1 MISNASESACDNHV
15 FCDTLV
21 LETYRHFMDHKYI
34 NEFELVERYLMG
46 RLAAE
51 ETAQFEEHFVDC
63 LQCVDRLKTTK
74 ALIEG
79 LRLVASDRMP
89 EASIYTPGGFSR
101 KSLAV
106 AAGVLLLVALAGA
119 VVVFNQ
125 IRRARVEADQAKGAS
140 AQWERR
146 YEEERQSSA
155 IAEAEHRES
164 ERELTEQVANLRT
177 ELENEG
183 KQESNTRPQVNL
195 PILVL
200 SSTRGSEPSSGST
213 NEVTLPRS
221 SGSFVITLTL
231 EGERTYQDYLMT
243 ILGSRNQVI
252 WKGRGIRPNRHNSVS
267 VGFNSSLFR
276 SGDYQLT
283 VEGVAGDG
291 STSVLG
297 KYSFRVR
304 KTT

>member
-1 MISNASESACDNHV
+1 
-15 FCDTLV
+15 
-21 LETYRHFMDHKYI
+21 MDHKYI
-34 NEFELVERYLMG
+34 NEFDLVERYLTG

-74 ALIEG
+74 AFMEG
-79 LRLVASDRMP
+79 LRLVASDRTP
-89 EASIYTPGGFSR
+89 EASRYTPRGFWYFSG

-106 AAGVLLLVALAGA
+106 AAGVLLLVALASA

-125 IRRARVEADQAKGAS
+125 ILRARVEADQAKAAS
-140 AQWERR
+140 TQWERR

-155 IAEAEHRES
+155 NAEAEHRES
-164 ERELTEQVANLRT
+164 ERELTEQVAKLRT

-183 KQESNTRPQVNL
+183 KQEADTRAQVNL

-200 SSTRGSEPSSGST
+200 SSTRGSEPSSGSS
-213 NEVTLPRS
+213 NEVTLARS
-221 SGSFVITLTL
+221 SGSFVISLTL
-231 EGERTYQDYLMT
+231 EGERADRDYLMT

-267 VGFNSSLFR
+267 VGFNSTLFR
-276 SGDYQLT
+276 SGDYLLT

-291 STSVLG
+291 STSVVG

-304 KTT
+304 KTP

>member
-1 MISNASESACDNHV
+1 
-15 FCDTLV
+15 
-21 LETYRHFMDHKYI
+21 MDHKYI
-34 NEFELVERYLMG
+34 DEFDLVERYLMG

-79 LRLVASDRMP
+79 LRLVASDRVP
-89 EASIYTPGGFSR
+89 EASTHKPAGFWYSSR
-101 KSLAV
+101 KSLAL
-106 AAGVLLLVALAGA
+106 AAGVLSLVALTGA
-119 VVVFNQ
+119 VLVINQ
-125 IRRARVEADQAKGAS
+125 SRRARMEADQAKGAS

-155 IAEAEHRES
+155 IAEEAHRES
-164 ERELTEQVANLRT
+164 ERELTEQVAQLRT
-177 ELENEG
+177 ELEHEG
-183 KQESNTRPQVNL
+183 KQEPNTRAQVNL

-200 SSTRGSEPSSGST
+200 TSTRGSEPPSGST
-213 NEVTLPRS
+213 NEVTLRRS

-252 WKGRGIRPNRHNSVS
+252 WKGRGVRPNRHNAVS
-267 VGFNSSLFR
+267 VGFNSTLFR
-276 SGDYQLT
+276 SGDYLLT

-304 KTT
+304 KTS

>member
-1 MISNASESACDNHV
+1 
-15 FCDTLV
+15 
-21 LETYRHFMDHKYI
+21 MDHKYI
-34 NEFELVERYLMG
+34 DEFDLVERYLRG

-63 LQCVDRLKTTK
+63 VQCVDRLKTTK

-79 LRLVASDRMP
+79 LRLVASERVP
-89 EASIYTPGGFSR
+89 EPGKHKPGGFWFFSR

-106 AAGVLLLVALAGA
+106 AAGVLLLVALASA

-125 IRRARVEADQAKGAS
+125 IRRARVEADQAKSAS

-155 IAEAEHRES
+155 IAEGEHRES
-164 ERELTEQVANLRT
+164 ERELTEQVAQLRT
-177 ELENEG
+177 ELENLR
-183 KQESNTRPQVNL
+183 KPESNTEPQVNL

-243 ILGSRNQVI
+243 ILDSRNQII
-252 WKGRGIRPNRHNSVS
+252 WKGRGIKPNRYNSVS
-267 VGFNSSLFR
+267 VGFNSTLFR
-276 SGDYQLT
+276 SGDYLLT
-283 VEGVAGDG
+283 VEGVGGDG

-304 KTT
+304 KTP